1 MAMNAWQ
8 VHELSML
15 RAARLAELT
24 GDDPWESMRKSVP
37 HVDDS
42 QFHITAANLINQ
54 RFIAG
59 AGVGASTR
67 GSVGRSGPVNTEG
80 FELRVTECGLR
91 ALAR

>member
-24 GDDPWESMRKSVP
+24 GDDPWESMRRSVP

-42 QFHITAANLINQ
+42 QFQITATNLIRQ

-59 AGVGASTR
+59 ATAS
-67 GSVGRSGPVNTEG
+67 GSVGGFGPVTG
-80 FELRVTECGLR
+80 GGVELRLTECGLR

>member
-24 GDDPWESMRKSVP
+24 GDDPWQSMRRSVP
-37 HVDDS
+37 QVDES
-42 QFHITAANLINQ
+42 QFQITATNLIKH

-59 AGVGASTR
+59 AP
-67 GSVGRSGPVNTEG
+67 GPVSPLAPVTDG
-80 FELRVTECGLR
+80 VVGLRLTECGLR